1 MPYAA
6 AGLLAQA
13 DSPSVPRLDGTQSFT
28 AVPTTFLSVPTP
40 ARVEK
45 APSSVDAA
53 TVVDNIH
60 ALLVSTGSNG
70 IHVQITESG
79 SYGGM
84 LVRGVICNAVLT
96 TYLAASRP
104 VGTPTYSTATPVV
117 EPSERGQAL
126 DTAYGSLVE
135 HPPPEASVTSTPSE
149 QRDGHQRRG
158 KSKSSTRTRTCTR
171 SDRSTT
177 RAPSAP
183 VQTSYDT
190 STAVDPSTWS
200 HISDPTYGGLAPP
213 PPPQPTGG
221 GTRRTG

>member
-6 AGLLAQA
+6 AGPLAQA
-13 DSPSVPRLDGTQSFT
+13 GSPSVPRLDGTQSFA

-40 ARVEK
+40 ARMEK
-45 APSSVDAA
+45 TPSSVDAA
-53 TVVDNIH
+53 TVVDDIH

-79 SYGGM
+79 SYG
-84 LVRGVICNAVLT
+84 AS
-96 TYLAASRP
+96 SRP

-149 QRDGHQRRG
+149 QRDGYQRRG